1 MPVFWE
7 VEVLVNSSNGST
19 MHAQRNLNNYMEETE
34 GSVKML
40 NVKVQDSKPFWG
52 GFLETIRNL

>member
-34 GSVKML
+34 AQL
-40 NVKVQDSKPFWG
+40 
-52 GFLETIRNL
+52 RC